1 MAARPWR
8 GQRNGLSLITSKLPF
23 ADRLPARFREE
34 GGRKAAGAMLAL
46 LIECVVLLAVL
57 SLARLNPEE
66 PKRVVALSTFSVS
79 DNPQPA
85 ETPTEP
91 SAKPAQ
97 QAPRPAPEPPQPAE
111 TPPAPPHPVTPPPA
125 QAMIPLTRDQMASAD
140 IARLPAKPDAPA
152 KQPETIGPANIGGPK
167 DTPRTSGSGPRGE
180 PLYAASWYREPYD
193 DELRGYLSTAQ
204 GPGWGKIACRTV
216 ADFRVDS
223 CVIVDEYPKG
233 SGIARAAL
241 AASWQF
247 LVRPP
252 RVGGRVMVGEWVG
265 ILIDYDLRR

>member
-1 MAARPWR
+1 M
-8 GQRNGLSLITSKLPF
+8 ITSKLPF

-97 QAPRPAPEPPQPAE
+97 QAPRPAPKPAE
-111 TPPAPPHPVTPPPA
+111 TPPAPPRPVTPPPA